1 VYLTDGFAD
10 LKTHPTENIK
20 ATFTANTV
28 DVIISDWNK
37 RSYRFSCMNLNKD
50 IVPEESYTRQGSS
63 GLTLFLK
70 KAKTETWDT
79 LNKKEQIV
87 KDPQQGG
94 QPGQKAGGDPA
105 DPTAGLMDMM
115 KQMYQNGDE

>member
-1 VYLTDGFAD
+1 M
-10 LKTHPTENIK
+10 KSHPAENIK
-20 ATFTANTV
+20 ATFTTTTV
-28 DVIISDWNK
+28 DVIISDWKN

-94 QPGQKAGGDPA
+94 PKAGADPA